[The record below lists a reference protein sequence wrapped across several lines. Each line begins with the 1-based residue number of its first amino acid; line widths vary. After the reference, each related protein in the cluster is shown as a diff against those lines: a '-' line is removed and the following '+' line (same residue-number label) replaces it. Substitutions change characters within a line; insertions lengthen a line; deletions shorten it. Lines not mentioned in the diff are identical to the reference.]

1 MKFLSKI
8 HIFLFMLSVIQLNAQ
23 DYQARQ
29 KKLEAQK
36 ITLKKEI
43 SQINLLIAES
53 KKRSKNLADDLEDLQ
68 LKISVRDKLIN
79 INNSQLNNL
88 TTIINNQNDRID
100 DLEVNLTN
108 LKNEYEKIIYNSYK
122 KRSTQMKLMFLFAS
136 ENINQ
141 AFKRFQYFKQYSK
154 YRKKQADRIV
164 QVQEEIEDNV
174 DSLTISKSQKEKLI
188 QENKDVKQLLTQEK
202 QQQDNLFKGLL
213 KNQKDYATQIN
224 EKEKQAKLI
233 DNEIQK
239 LIRLAI
245 AESNKNNNS
254 TNFALTP
261 EGRLISTNFQA
272 NRGRLPWP
280 VKEGVIVRRFGTQP
294 HPVVRTTT
302 INSNGISIAT
312 SPNSIAY
319 SVFDG
324 EVLSVYGFSGGNP
337 GVLIRHGKYISNYQ
351 NLSSIFVKKGDKINA
366 NDEIGVVFT
375 NESNG
380 KTVLKFNIFN
390 ELKPENPNI
399 WLDN

>member
-1 MKFLSKI
+1 
-8 HIFLFMLSVIQLNAQ
+8 MLSVIQLNAQ

-36 ITLKKEI
+36 ISLKKEI
-43 SQINLLIAES
+43 SQINSLIVES

-88 TTIINNQNDRID
+88 TNIINNQNDRID

-108 LKNEYEKIIYNSYK
+108 LKNEYEKIIYTSYK

-154 YRKKQADRIV
+154 YRKKQADKIV
-164 QVQEEIEDNV
+164 QIQKEIENNV
-174 DSLTISKSQKEKLI
+174 DSLVISKSQKERLI
-188 QENKDVKQLLTQEK
+188 EENKDVKKSLTKEK

-213 KNQKDYATQIN
+213 KNQKDYAVQIN
-224 EKEKQAKLI
+224 KKEKQAKLI

-280 VKEGVIVRRFGTQP
+280 VRNGVIIRRFGTQP

-390 ELKPENPNI
+390 ELKPENPTI